1 MPYNPNNPS
10 NWSWSKAFDEMAKTI
25 RQAEYTQQVVN
36 HLAGYPGKSD
46 GEYDKLSKDKQD
58 NLYVILSQIL

>member
-10 NWSWSKAFDEMAKTI
+10 NWSWSKAFDEMAKTVH
-25 RQAEYTQQVVN
+25 QAEITAQIVN
-36 HLAGYPGKSD
+36 HLADYPGNSD
-46 GEYDKLSKDKQD
+46 GEYVKLSKEDQD